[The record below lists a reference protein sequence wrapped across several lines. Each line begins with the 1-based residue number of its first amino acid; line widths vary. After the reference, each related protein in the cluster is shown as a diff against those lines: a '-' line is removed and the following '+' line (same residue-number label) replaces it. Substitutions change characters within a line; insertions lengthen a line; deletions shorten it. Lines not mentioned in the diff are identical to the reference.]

1 MVIVAFSNKTS
12 KILPRILCG
21 NLKHVAPICL
31 NGDTMCMHQFIAP
44 KNIAKIYL
52 KKRDIQIL
60 IQHGWQFISLAN
72 TIPNHSQDVRAITCV
87 QFTKQIIGLTNWRIQ
102 TPGSLFKHL
111 NKNPQ

>member
-1 MVIVAFSNKTS
+1 MIIVAFSSKTS
-12 KILPRILCG
+12 KILPRVFCG
-21 NLKHVAPICL
+21 KLKHVAPICFEKDRL
-31 NGDTMCMHQFIAP
+31 CMHQFIAP

-52 KKRDIQIL
+52 KKRDIHIL
-60 IQHGWQFISLAN
+60 TSHGWKFIYLKNA
-72 TIPNHSQDVRAITCV
+72 IPNHSQDVRAITCV